1 MLEHSLLMRY
11 GNRTY
16 DSPVLYIRPQS
27 EMLSCTN
34 PKYNGIIGVN
44 LSRSVSTP
52 RAALFSHEPAR
63 GVLTGLDL
71 AMFVLEFTP
80 MIME

>member
-1 MLEHSLLMRY
+1 MRY

-16 DSPVLYIRPQS
+16 DSPVPYIRPQS

-52 RAALFSHEPAR
+52 RAGSWLNRAAR